1 MLRNNLKNSG
11 RKEENAM
18 KSAEKG
24 KRELNRKLCKEP
36 DRNRNKECE
45 KEYDFES
52 TIRAYLKQG
61 REKLI
66 KDLTGTREAIKLIAN
81 DRTRDF
87 MLVTDRGLN
96 KEERDYLIEV
106 IVSSMYQTFC
116 YGYGIGKIEGS
127 TNNKIYL

>member
-1 MLRNNLKNSG
+1 
-11 RKEENAM
+11 M

-24 KRELNRKLCKEP
+24 RREFNKKIYKEA
-36 DRNRNKECE
+36 DRNQNKECSM
-45 KEYDFES
+45 KDDKGYDFEG
-52 TIRAYLKQG
+52 TIREYLKQG

-66 KDLTGTREAIKLIAN
+66 KDLTGTREAIKLIAS
-81 DRTRDF
+81 DRMREF

-96 KEERDYLIEV
+96 KEERDYLIEI

-127 TNNKIYL
+127 TNNRIYL

>member
-1 MLRNNLKNSG
+1 
-11 RKEENAM
+11 M

-24 KRELNRKLCKEP
+24 KRELNRKLGRKPNVGKNEECK
-36 DRNRNKECE
+36 

-52 TIRAYLKQG
+52 TIREYLKQG

-66 KDLTGTREAIKLIAN
+66 KDLTGTREAIKIIAN

-96 KEERDYLIEV
+96 KEERDYLVEV

-127 TNNKIYL
+127 TNDKVYL

>member
-1 MLRNNLKNSG
+1 
-11 RKEENAM
+11 M

-24 KRELNRKLCKEP
+24 KRESNRKLGKTLDIHQNNECK
-36 DRNRNKECE
+36 

-52 TIRAYLKQG
+52 TIREYLKQG

-66 KDLTGTREAIKLIAN
+66 NDLTGTREAIKIIAK
-81 DRTRDF
+81 DKTRDF
-87 MLVTDRGLN
+87 MLVTDKGLN

>member
-1 MLRNNLKNSG
+1 
-11 RKEENAM
+11 M
-18 KSAEKG
+18 KSPKKATEKG
-24 KRELNRKLCKEP
+24 KSDSKRKP
-36 DRNRNKECE
+36 DKVSDIGQNTERG

-52 TIRAYLKQG
+52 TIREYLKQG

-66 KDLTGTREAIKLIAN
+66 KDLTGTREAIKIIAK

-127 TNNKIYL
+127 TNNRVFL